1 MLMMIDTY
9 KNRNTKPAES
19 KLAKA
24 YKEGSY
30 QASLDA
36 LLNNSAKNKST
47 LFKKLTP

>member
-9 KNRNTKPAES
+9 KNRNTKPTES

-30 QASLDA
+30 QASLDS
-36 LLNNSAKNKST
+36 LLNNSSKEKISF
-47 LFKKLTP
+47 FKKK